1 MYKYLN
7 TLLLSMPKYK
17 ATFEKITNNVII
29 VEAENDVQA
38 HYRAKEQRMKQIEP
52 KKITIEEVKV

>member
-1 MYKYLN
+1 
-7 TLLLSMPKYK
+7 MPKYK

-29 VEAENDVQA
+29 VEADNDVMA
-38 HYRAKEQRMKQIEP
+38 HSRAKQLRMAQIEP